1 MKVQDN
7 NSVQDQSGNSH
18 NHMLLAV
25 VVDNCVEVTSVITE
39 DILKKQGWFIPSD
52 IKKLHITFKNPKR

>member
-1 MKVQDN
+1 MQTELKIK
-7 NSVQDQSGNSH
+7 DQSGNSH

-52 IKKLHITFKNPKR
+52 IKKLHITFKNQKI